1 MVWGNPGVPTPTIV
15 QIARTDMACRRSVC
29 FALRALIKSRA
40 RTDPS
45 RCPSCRERVTPFA
58 AGCALCG
65 ADLDPRRWDSGPGLA
80 QRAGSLTAALGA
92 GPRAGGVGRSW
103 SFLPSTGNCWI
114 DRAVYGAVLGGV
126 VLAVAALVSLVGA
139 L

>member
-1 MVWGNPGVPTPTIV
+1 
-15 QIARTDMACRRSVC
+15 MACRRSVC

-92 GPRAGGVGRSW
+92 GPRVGGVRRSW
-103 SFLPSTGNCWI
+103 GWLPSTGNSWI
-114 DRAVYGAVLGGV
+114 DRAVYGAVLSGV
-126 VLAVAALVSLVGA
+126 VLAVVALVSLAGA

>member
-1 MVWGNPGVPTPTIV
+1 MVWGKLRVTTPTIV
-15 QIARTDMACRRSVC
+15 QIAVSDVARRRSAC
-29 FALRALIKSRA
+29 FAARALSTLRR

-92 GPRAGGVGRSW
+92 GPRAGGVRRSW
-103 SFLPSTGNCWI
+103 SFLPGTGNCWI
-114 DRAVYGAVLGGV
+114 DRAVYGAVFGAV
-126 VLAVAALVSLVGA
+126 VLALVALVALAGA
-139 L
+139 V

>member
-1 MVWGNPGVPTPTIV
+1 M
-15 QIARTDMACRRSVC
+15 ARRRSVC
-29 FALRALIKSRA
+29 FALRALITSRA

-45 RCPSCRERVTPFA
+45 SCRERVTPFA

-114 DRAVYGAVLGGV
+114 DRAVYGAVLGAV
-126 VLAVAALVSLVGA
+126 VLAVAALITLAGA